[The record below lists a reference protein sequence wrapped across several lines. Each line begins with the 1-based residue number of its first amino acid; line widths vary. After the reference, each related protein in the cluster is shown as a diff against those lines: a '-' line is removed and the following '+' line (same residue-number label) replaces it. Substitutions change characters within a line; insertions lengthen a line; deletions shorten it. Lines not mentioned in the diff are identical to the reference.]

1 MSNKID
7 FNVDYANSEAI
18 LEIRFYW
25 GVSICYVN
33 VCFCVND
40 FSRTSKNRISK
51 NIFPNDIF
59 MFGNIYRSINLI
71 GRVTECLVI
80 KLKCIVWSQSMIKC
94 ENCCNML
101 TLQAGLDIKCLYL
114 PWWSTNQFSKD
125 SFFHVCPRWASPENG
140 HTRSWIRATYEQQL
154 RKTYPSSWK
163 RFPATS
169 MSAVF
174 TFPLMISLP

>member
-7 FNVDYANSEAI
+7 FYVDYANSEAI

-33 VCFCVND
+33 LCFCVND

-101 TLQAGLDIKCLYL
+101 TLQASLAFNGLHL
-114 PWWSTNQFSKD
+114 PWLNPNQNFRKVQ
-125 SFFHVCPRWASPENG
+125 FFMFVRDGLPPKNG
-140 HTRSWIRATYEQQL
+140 HT
-154 RKTYPSSWK
+154 SSWAVEQLSGMAHSYITWPI
-163 RFPATS
+163 FLVTLAT
-169 MSAVF
+169 
-174 TFPLMISLP
+174 